1 MYSVAVA
8 VVAAV
13 LVPVSASS
21 TNIGGAQ
28 PLTVRKSESIGVSPW
43 MAPPV
48 LVSRDPFVPGN
59 RWAEDPAPRVVPNA
73 VRAITA
79 PTVLVKAIVIGPH
92 PLALL
97 DEAGVM
103 RIVGLGDAIGAARVS
118 SISADQIVL
127 STGATLMISPL

>member
-1 MYSVAVA
+1 MRVLTARPKRHSRLRYTGYSWIRVMRQESERDRRARSAMYSVAVA

-13 LVPVSASS
+13 LVPVSAPS

-92 PLALL
+92 PLA
-97 DEAGVM
+97 
-103 RIVGLGDAIGAARVS
+103 
-118 SISADQIVL
+118 
-127 STGATLMISPL
+127 